1 MYVEAAFIKNG
12 TITNAK
18 IGSAAIDDAKIAN
31 LSAAKITARSIAVG
45 QYIQGT
51 GYVAGSAGWRIN
63 GDGTAEFSDVVVRG
77 TVYASSGVF
86 SGTVYASA
94 GTFTGTVSASTI
106 NGGTINSTTLN
117 SSTINGTTINSSTIN
132 SVTLNSG
139 VLNITGDGG
148 SGWGYARSNAKW
160 WADGSNGWIMAR
172 EPGGSSFTDIQG
184 GSNRIW
190 MSNWGDCGITFPG
203 FTVTNGG
210 LTISQANVINTLNIA
225 GNAVTT
231 MNSGSGGGACST
243 TLYVPAY
250 QTMRVVGIG
259 FFAQFTPS
267 NVTEG
272 SYYPVLTINGT
283 SISGFVMRIGSYAT
297 LPGSSSSI
305 LVNYV
310 DVYGGESG
318 LTCTLS
324 ISGTYNNTG
333 TNKIIGFGT
342 LR

>member
-1 MYVEAAFIKNG
+1 
-12 TITNAK
+12 
-18 IGSAAIDDAKIAN
+18 
-31 LSAAKITARSIAVG
+31 
-45 QYIQGT
+45 
-51 GYVAGSAGWRIN
+51 
-63 GDGTAEFSDVVVRG
+63 VVRG
-77 TVYASSGVF
+77 TVYANAGVIGGNTIDATSIH
-86 SGTVYASA
+86 SGTTGYGTGA
-94 GTFTGTVSASTI
+94 GFYLGSDGRFSLSNKLTWDGTTLTVNGGGIFTGNVSGGQFTTGAYTGYAWPAI
-106 NGGTINSTTLN
+106 NNYGTYLGPSGLLIGNANNGKYLQVTQDGNIYTPGFN
-117 SSTINGTTINSSTIN
+117 VVNGT
-132 SVTLNSG
+132 
-139 VLNITGDGG
+139 
-148 SGWGYARSNAKW
+148 
-160 WADGSNGWIMAR
+160 M
-172 EPGGSSFTDIQG
+172 
-184 GSNRIW
+184 
-190 MSNWGDCGITFPG
+190 
-203 FTVTNGG
+203 TVN
-210 LTISQANVINTLNIA
+210 QANVINTLNIA

-310 DVYGGESG
+310 DVYGGASG

>member
-1 MYVEAAFIKNG
+1 
-12 TITNAK
+12 
-18 IGSAAIDDAKIAN
+18 
-31 LSAAKITARSIAVG
+31 
-45 QYIQGT
+45 
-51 GYVAGSAGWRIN
+51 
-63 GDGTAEFSDVVVRG
+63 VVVRG

-210 LTISQANVINTLNIA
+210 LTISQVDVINTLNIA
-225 GNAVTT
+225 GNAVTVS
-231 MNSGSGGGACST
+231 NSVSGEATYTDFYLWVPPNITATIVAVVYFQGFDYSTGINYNNYLSTYVSINGVSMSVVRPYGEYWKNDNSHYFTYGSVTAAHRVVVSGGAGGLNVLVRAVDQWYSSPVST
-243 TLYVPAY
+243 TKTAIAFGM
-250 QTMRVVGIG
+250 MR
-259 FFAQFTPS
+259 
-267 NVTEG
+267 
-272 SYYPVLTINGT
+272 
-283 SISGFVMRIGSYAT
+283 
-297 LPGSSSSI
+297 
-305 LVNYV
+305 
-310 DVYGGESG
+310 
-318 LTCTLS
+318 
-324 ISGTYNNTG
+324 
-333 TNKIIGFGT
+333 
-342 LR
+342 